1 MKSAS
6 FGPFDG
12 QVVILNEN
20 GNGFTL
26 LTNPQAM
33 RLKNAGFIKDKKFT
47 KQPTQEDL
55 DKALESEPNI
65 FQKVFGG
72 VGDAKE

>member
-1 MKSAS
+1 ML
-6 FGPFDG
+6 
-12 QVVILNEN
+12 ILNED
-20 GNGFTL
+20 GKGFTL

-55 DKALESEPNI
+55 DKALESEPN
-65 FQKVFGG
+65 FLQKVFGG
-72 VGDAKE
+72 GDE